1 MTQEELATKAGIR
14 RATLSAIERGTTSGI
29 DFDTLE
35 RIADALDVTAPLLIV
50 HESEKGKRG
59 RG

>member
-1 MTQEELATKAGIR
+1 MTQQALAERAEIR
-14 RATLSAIERGTTSGI
+14 RATLSAIENGQTKGI

-35 RIADALDVTAPLLIV
+35 RLANALAVDAALLIV
-50 HESEKGKRG
+50 QEPARRRG